1 MRHGGAYGGEEV
13 GRMHL
18 IGQLLEGERRKA
30 ESISFKLIT
39 RFSIRS
45 MISQFSH
52 SSEELLGVVFVRL
65 S

>member
-1 MRHGGAYGGEEV
+1 
-13 GRMHL
+13 MHL